1 MCVVRPWFGRNTVQV
16 GSLLPLRVLSAMQIR
31 PYQPNDQAA
40 VIALWEQ
47 CGLVRPWNAPKKD
60 IERKLSIQP
69 ELFLIAEVD
78 NQLVATVMAG
88 YEGHR
93 GWLNYFAVAPDH
105 QRKGIGRSLLAEA
118 EQLLC
123 AAGCPKINLQVRA
136 SNKNAVDFY
145 LSCGYSEDEVISLG
159 KRLESDQKLPP
170 KRTT

>member
-1 MCVVRPWFGRNTVQV
+1 
-16 GSLLPLRVLSAMQIR
+16 MQIR
-31 PYQPNDQAA
+31 PYQPNDQSA

-47 CGLVRPWNAPKKD
+47 CGLIRPWNDPKKD
-60 IERKLSIQP
+60 IKRKLYIQP

-78 NQLVATVMAG
+78 HQLVATVMAG

-93 GWLNYFAVAPDH
+93 GWLNYFAVSPDH

-118 EQLLC
+118 EHLLC

-145 LSCGYSEDEVISLG
+145 MSCGYSEDEVISLG

-170 KRTT
+170 EKTT